1 MGPNEDL
8 VARELGRQLATLT
21 LAAVPRPGPGH
32 AALAVGCRNT
42 LCRLGLDAPLGV
54 VADLAAL
61 LSLPEGQA
69 AVVTHDSRGTPDHHP
84 DRRGAETVLRYAA
97 LLRAVAQVPAVAAV
111 ARRPLSQDLLAIL
124 IARLLG
130 DTARPD
136 GRTVRPPMGDL
147 PLASL
152 LYSATPSEHAQQ
164 HDTGWAMGFLGRL
177 VQGREV
183 LLARAEQL
191 DMGPLRL
198 LGLFSE
204 GPAPTV
210 VDLWRLMRTPAAG
223 RAIEVSLQLLPSI
236 LETKRAA
243 SAQRLAIDGYASIER
258 RGNLDALLPSELA
271 HDDDVFDYKG
281 VADELLYYGHERRE
295 ELVLREHW
303 ILVDSSASMRGARE
317 AFARGLGVAIGK
329 KLHLQGD
336 ATSLRFFDSRLH
348 RRVSL
353 GAMNGHELPYLYCF
367 RSDRGR
373 NYARVFDEVLA
384 EARRVQR
391 RGQRA
396 LHITFITHGEC
407 HVPTAT
413 MEALSE
419 VARVYG
425 LFILP
430 SRPLVQAYLPTLARY
445 QEVTEQDLARPETQK
460 ARGLAIVADIAQN
473 FAVRRRDSRRRK
485 R

>member
-1 MGPNEDL
+1 M
-8 VARELGRQLATLT
+8 ARELGRQLATLT
-21 LAAVPRPGPGH
+21 LAAVPRSGPGH
-32 AALAVGCRNT
+32 AALSVGCRNA
-42 LCRLGLDAPLGV
+42 LCRLGLDAPLAV

-61 LSLPEGQA
+61 LTTPDGASTVSPQ
-69 AVVTHDSRGTPDHHP
+69 DPKGTPDHP
-84 DRRGAETVLRYAA
+84 LDRRGQETIGRYAA
-97 LLRAVAQVPAVAAV
+97 ILRAFAAVPAVSAV
-111 ARRPLSQDLLAIL
+111 ACRPLSQDMLAIL

-130 DTARPD
+130 DVARPD
-136 GRTVRPPMGDL
+136 ARTVRPPLGDL

-152 LYSATPSEHAQQ
+152 LYSAAPSEHAQQ
-164 HDTGWAMGFLGRL
+164 HDPAWVMGFLGRL
-177 VQGREV
+177 VAGREI

-191 DMGPLRL
+191 DLGPLRL

-204 GPAPTV
+204 GPQPAV
-210 VDLWRLMRTPAAG
+210 IDLWSLMQTPAAG

-258 RGNLDALLPSELA
+258 RGNLDTLLPSELA

-295 ELVLREHW
+295 DLVSREHW

-353 GAMNGHELPYLYCF
+353 GAMSGHELPYLYCF
-367 RSDRGR
+367 RSERGR
-373 NYARVFDEVLA
+373 NYARVFEEVLA

-407 HVPTAT
+407 HVPTST

-430 SRPLVQAYLPTLARY
+430 SKPLVQAYLPALARH
-445 QEVTEQDLARPETQK
+445 QEITVADLAGPETQK
-460 ARGLAIVADIAQN
+460 ARGLAIVADIARSSSKK
-473 FAVRRRDSRRRK
+473 RRSRRRK